1 MPCGS
6 SRLVSWLEKTISNG
20 NLYTFVVDCCT
31 SSTFHILLAV
41 VLERMAK
48 LHALLLAS
56 LALVHSVTGQT
67 IFVDGVE
74 VGT

>member
-1 MPCGS
+1 MYP
-6 SRLVSWLEKTISNG
+6 
-20 NLYTFVVDCCT
+20 FMVDCCT

-56 LALVHSVTGQT
+56 LALVHSVAGQT
-67 IFVDGVE
+67 IIIDGVE